1 MTTPSPSARTAA
13 GRLFAGIDLN
23 ELRAVW
29 RFHGVWGPGMLVL
42 RNLTLAWKAAV
53 IFGLLALPMG
63 LLALGYLRGVSDR
76 IEDID
81 RQRSGVEALEQLS
94 RAAFAVRDARWRAVR
109 ASVGSPVSVEGEAP
123 LAVEAAAWHAL
134 QGNRLMADDELRP
147 AWEDFAQVRA
157 QGLPLLAERHPPT
170 PIGEQVKAAEAY
182 RRASARLARSAFD
195 ASEGLARVDRGQRAL
210 MFSAVGLSTLVDVA
224 ERLAEVAATS
234 REAAPPAAE
243 RLRESALTLGRA
255 QHLIED
261 VRAHLLVAEA
271 AGDVVVRRVLLPAL
285 DRLQGQLGRMSSPAG
300 FAEGPGSPE
309 ALPPPSLQLPDL
321 ARTAHVAQL
330 VALQAVR
337 GHLQVRREAVWF
349 GLRMELVALLACTAA
364 ALYALVCAY
373 RVVHGGLLTL
383 RSHAARMAEGDFSQ
397 IPFPRGR
404 DEVGQALG
412 SLRVSLL
419 RMNELLATVSR
430 GVSSL
435 AHAVHEVAD
444 GNAGLAQRTQ
454 TADQGIHRMTGRVL
468 SFSEKMDACG
478 REVDEAV
485 DHARAM
491 RIDAARSKKSMF
503 GLRERMDT
511 LQAKSH
517 EIGDIIGLIDGLAHQ
532 TRMLALNASV
542 EAARAGEAGKGFAVV
557 AAEVRAL
564 AQRSA
569 EAATQVGGII
579 AASTAEIQDGHALSE
594 RASEVVTL
602 TEERIAAINER
613 MSRIVSVLRE
623 STAEAE
629 EVLVLAREVG
639 SATEGNVQLMN
650 QLTDASVALRGQGDT
665 LETAMA
671 QFKLA

>member
-1 MTTPSPSARTAA
+1 MTTASPPAQPSAT
-13 GRLFAGIDLN
+13 GRWRDGIDLN

-42 RNLTLAWKAAV
+42 RNLTLVWKAVV
-53 IFGLLALPMG
+53 IFALMALPIG
-63 LLALGYLRGVSDR
+63 LVGFGYLKNMSDR
-76 IEDID
+76 LQEVDQQLACVD
-81 RQRSGVEALEQLS
+81 GLQALS
-94 RAAFAVRDARWRAVR
+94 RASLAMREARFRSVR
-109 ASVGSPVSVEGEAP
+109 A
-123 LAVEAAAWHAL
+123 
-134 QGNRLMADDELRP
+134 
-147 AWEDFAQVRA
+147 
-157 QGLPLLAERHPPT
+157 GL
-170 PIGEQVKAAEAY
+170 
-182 RRASARLARSAFD
+182 
-195 ASEGLARVDRGQRAL
+195 GLAPDAD
-210 MFSAVGLSTLVDVA
+210 VGAS
-224 ERLAEVAATS
+224 
-234 REAAPPAAE
+234 
-243 RLRESALTLGRA
+243 
-255 QHLIED
+255 
-261 VRAHLLVAEA
+261 LVAEA
-271 AGDVVVRRVLLPAL
+271 SAWKDLQANPLLAQGDVRPVWAVFNQVRATSLAHLAQRKPFVASVPGKAEEDYRHAAGHLVKVLLDAGSGGALPDRGLRALMAGGVVALPELIEVADRLADVVVKPRDRGQLTAERLHDSAVALGMARQELDEIRADLTVADAAGQAVVRSELLPAL
-285 DRLQGQLGRMSSPAG
+285 QRIESQLDRLASLQTADGAG
-300 FAEGPGSPE
+300 VVE
-309 ALPPPSLQLPDL
+309 ALPPVLPQLVEKVYGMQVATLGALHRQLD
-321 ARTAHVAQL
+321 AQRTALWAEMRLELL
-330 VALQAVR
+330 V
-337 GHLQVRREAVWF
+337 
-349 GLRMELVALLACTAA
+349 LLACAGAT
-364 ALYALVCAY
+364 LYAIVCAF

-419 RMNELLATVSR
+419 RMNELFATVSR

-454 TADQGIHRMTGRVL
+454 TADQGIHRMTDRVL

-491 RIDAARSKKSMF
+491 RIDAARSKKSMS

-511 LQAKSH
+511 LQCKSH

-613 MSRIVSVLRE
+613 MNRIVAVLRE

>member
-1 MTTPSPSARTAA
+1 MTTASPPAQPSAT
-13 GRLFAGIDLN
+13 GRWRDGIDLN

-42 RNLTLAWKAAV
+42 RNLTLVWKAVV
-53 IFGLLALPMG
+53 IFALMALPIG
-63 LLALGYLRGVSDR
+63 LVGFGYLKNMSDR
-76 IEDID
+76 LQEVDQQLACVD
-81 RQRSGVEALEQLS
+81 GLQALS
-94 RAAFAVRDARWRAVR
+94 RASLAMREARFRSVR
-109 ASVGSPVSVEGEAP
+109 A
-123 LAVEAAAWHAL
+123 
-134 QGNRLMADDELRP
+134 
-147 AWEDFAQVRA
+147 
-157 QGLPLLAERHPPT
+157 GL
-170 PIGEQVKAAEAY
+170 
-182 RRASARLARSAFD
+182 
-195 ASEGLARVDRGQRAL
+195 GLAPDAD
-210 MFSAVGLSTLVDVA
+210 VGAS
-224 ERLAEVAATS
+224 
-234 REAAPPAAE
+234 
-243 RLRESALTLGRA
+243 
-255 QHLIED
+255 
-261 VRAHLLVAEA
+261 LVAEA
-271 AGDVVVRRVLLPAL
+271 SAWKDLQANPLLAQGDVRPVWAVFNQVRATSLAHLAQRKPFVASVPGKAEEDYRHAAGHLVKVLLDAGSGGALPDRGLRALMAGGVVALPELIEVADRLADVVVKPRDRGQLTAERLHDSAVALGMARQELDEIRADLTVADAAGQAVVRSELLPAL
-285 DRLQGQLGRMSSPAG
+285 QRIESQLDRLASLQTADGAG
-300 FAEGPGSPE
+300 VVE
-309 ALPPPSLQLPDL
+309 ALPPVLPQLVEKVYGLQVATLGALHRQLD
-321 ARTAHVAQL
+321 AQRTALWAEMRLELL
-330 VALQAVR
+330 V
-337 GHLQVRREAVWF
+337 
-349 GLRMELVALLACTAA
+349 LLACAGAT
-364 ALYALVCAY
+364 LYAIVCAF

-419 RMNELLATVSR
+419 RMNELFATVSR

-454 TADQGIHRMTGRVL
+454 TADQGIHRMTDRVL
-468 SFSEKMDACG
+468 SFSEKMDAFG

-491 RIDAARSKKSMF
+491 RIDAARSKKSMS

-511 LQAKSH
+511 LQCKSH

-613 MSRIVSVLRE
+613 MNRIVAVLRE

>member
-1 MTTPSPSARTAA
+1 MTTASPPAQPSAT
-13 GRLFAGIDLN
+13 GRWRDGIDLN

-42 RNLTLAWKAAV
+42 RNLTLVWKAVV
-53 IFGLLALPMG
+53 IFALMALPIG
-63 LLALGYLRGVSDR
+63 LVGFGYLKNMSDR
-76 IEDID
+76 LQEVDQQLACVD
-81 RQRSGVEALEQLS
+81 GLQALS
-94 RAAFAVRDARWRAVR
+94 RASLAMREARHRSVRAGLGLAPRADVGAALAAESAAWRDLQANPLLARGDVQPVWAEFGQVR
-109 ASVGSPVSVEGEAP
+109 ASSLARMGERKPFVLSVPVKAEEEYR
-123 LAVEAAAWHAL
+123 LAVGHLVKAL
-134 QGNRLMADDELRP
+134 FDAGQAGALRDRGLRALMAGGVVALPELIEV
-147 AWEDFAQVRA
+147 AD
-157 QGLPLLAERHPPT
+157 
-170 PIGEQVKAAEAY
+170 
-182 RRASARLARSAFD
+182 RLADVVVKPR
-195 ASEGLARVDRGQRAL
+195 DRGQL
-210 MFSAVGLSTLVDVA
+210 TA
-224 ERLAEVAATS
+224 ERLHDSAVALGMA
-234 REAAPPAAE
+234 RQELDEIRAD
-243 RLRESALTLGRA
+243 LT
-255 QHLIED
+255 
-261 VRAHLLVAEA
+261 VADA
-271 AGDVVVRRVLLPAL
+271 AGQTIVRSELLPGLLRIENQL
-285 DRLQGQLGRMSSPAG
+285 DRLASLRSVADGAG
-300 FAEGPGSPE
+300 AVE
-309 ALPPPSLQLPDL
+309 ALPPVLPELVEKVYGMQVAALGALHRQLD
-321 ARTAHVAQL
+321 AQRTALWA
-330 VALQAVR
+330 
-337 GHLQVRREAVWF
+337 EM
-349 GLRMELVALLACTAA
+349 RMELLVL
-364 ALYALVCAY
+364 LVCAGATLY
-373 RVVHGGLLTL
+373 AIVCAFRVVHGGLLTL

-419 RMNELLATVSR
+419 RMNELFATVSR

-454 TADQGIHRMTGRVL
+454 TADQGIHRMTDRVL

-491 RIDAARSKKSMF
+491 RIDAARSKKSMS

-511 LQAKSH
+511 LQCKSH

-613 MSRIVSVLRE
+613 MNRIVAVLRE